1 MGRTGV
7 LHMRILRLKEVIH
20 LTGLSKST
28 IYDRMQTGDFPKA
41 VPLGGRIVGWSDEEI
56 NGWIQSKI
64 ESSNRTMVA

>member
-1 MGRTGV
+1 
-7 LHMRILRLKEVIH
+7 MRILRLKEVIH

-41 VPLGGRIVGWSDEEI
+41 VPLGGRIVGWSDSDI

-64 ESSNRTMVA
+64 ERSDSTMVA